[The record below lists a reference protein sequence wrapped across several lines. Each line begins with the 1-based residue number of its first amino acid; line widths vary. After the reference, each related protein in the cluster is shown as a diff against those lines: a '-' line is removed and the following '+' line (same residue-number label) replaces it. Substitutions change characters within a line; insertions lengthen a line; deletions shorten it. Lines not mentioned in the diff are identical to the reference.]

1 MVYSAFMACISLCY
15 LLDHSKKF
23 KEDQEYAEIKVSSDK
38 GYSDYEDE
46 NEPNETT
53 KFDKE
58 IDVEPAK
65 SDYETDNHDKH
76 DNKNESF
83 ATHEVGD
90 SSGESSELNN
100 VTNEMKKVLEDESDS
115 KKTDGE
121 VLSVWKY
128 LTSNVYM

>member
-83 ATHEVGD
+83 ATQSGD
-90 SSGESSELNN
+90 SNGESSELNN